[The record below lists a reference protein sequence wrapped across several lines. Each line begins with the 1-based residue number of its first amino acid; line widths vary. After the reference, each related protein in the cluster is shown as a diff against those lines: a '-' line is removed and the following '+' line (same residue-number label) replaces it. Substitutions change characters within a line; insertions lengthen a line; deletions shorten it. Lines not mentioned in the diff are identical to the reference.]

1 MANGTNYTLYYNVLN
16 YLKTIMKNHPSINF
30 VSQGDA
36 FSIDTK
42 EFPQYPLGNVII
54 TTATFDDKSTDYGI
68 QIVVADKTKLKDN
81 ESSGSNNQQTIS
93 FEGTDDTVDI
103 HANTLSIINDI
114 LSYTDRKEEGFEI
127 QGTTNCTAFK
137 ERFDNGLAGW
147 SADFTLRVHNDRN
160 ICLFDLNPS
169 DNITA
174 LKVENCSTSDS
185 FYVTLRDDVPVGSG
199 SFWSNEIEGTYQS
212 YNISGSVSIDE
223 RDLEF
228 ENIDIVSLE
237 NYEGDTIISQ
247 SWFTDC
253 TDADENYTIDLT
265 SVGTPG
271 EITYIDD
278 SGLFASA
285 SGITISVCGK
295 GVITKSGN
303 ATYDTNR
310 TTC

>member
-16 YLKTIMKNHPSINF
+16 YLKKVMKNHPSINF
-30 VSQGDA
+30 VTQGDV
-36 FSIDTK
+36 FSIDTT

-54 TTATFDDKSTDYGI
+54 TTATFDDKSTDYGV
-68 QIVVADKTKLKDN
+68 QIVVADKTKLKGN
-81 ESSGSNNQQTIS
+81 ESSGSNNTQTIE
-93 FEGTDDTVDI
+93 FEGVDDTVDI

-185 FYVTLRDDVPVGSG
+185 FYVTLRESQPAGSG
-199 SFWSNEIEGTYQS
+199 SFWSNEIEGTYQAYS
-212 YNISGSVSIDE
+212 ISGSVSIEE
-223 RDLEF
+223 RELDF
-228 ENIDIVSLE
+228 ENIDIVSLQ

-253 TDADENYTIDLT
+253 TDANENYTIDLT
-265 SVGTPG
+265 SLGTPA

-285 SGITISVCGK
+285 SGFSINVCGK
-295 GVITKSGN
+295 GVLSKSGN
-303 ATYDTNR
+303 ATYTTNR
-310 TTC
+310 TSC